1 MRNFARNLFFATALA
16 VISTQSWAPP
26 FGARP
31 MPHSRPIDIPH
42 PSIAPHDQIPGIPQ
56 GSDNGLFKGSGKGL
70 EADQAKQL
78 DEFFRNTQGDKRA
91 NFDPFAAP
99 DERAARAR
107 IEDRAT
113 DPLLEEAKRSGA
125 PDEVLHAISA
135 RQDQLAE
142 VDGLDCCLF
151 RRPWKDWKN
160 NAQRMSAE
168 QNLAQALRHEKL
180 VKAALRFMVLSDSAH
195 VKAAATGK
203 RGIPSEYRTS
213 DEGMM
218 SLRGILGEIDSIA
231 AKAGGEEIELYV
243 LAKHEDGQIV
253 LPGGGRVSATEVR
266 DHANTKGVHLRIWGC
281 NSGLI
286 QSSGIRQSFDAL
298 PLIRAIGKAM
308 RSETTETRADFL
320 NALHRDTGLEFTFD
334 ALDYVAEENLV
345 SAAVYASKKGTQ
357 PHREPGKEVGSFE
370 LGMPRSYGRTNA
382 VGTPSLGPTS
392 PSLAASGGENADG
405 PATARAALVVLVSFV
420 GVAGF
425 VAFAVKRSESARIKA
440 TRPAQA
446 QSH

>member
-1 MRNFARNLFFATALA
+1 MRNFARNLLFATALA
-16 VISTQSWAPP
+16 VISTHSWAPP

-31 MPHSRPIDIPH
+31 MPHPHPIEIPH
-42 PSIAPHDQIPGIPQ
+42 PIIPSHELSPGVPQ
-56 GSDNGLFKGSGKGL
+56 GSDNSIFKGGGKGL

-78 DEFFRNTQGDKRA
+78 EELFRDVQGDKSAR
-91 NFDPFAAP
+91 FDPL
-99 DERAARAR
+99 AAR
-107 IEDRAT
+107 
-113 DPLLEEAKRSGA
+113 DPLLEEAKRWGA

-135 RQDQLAE
+135 RQDQLAD

-160 NAQRMSAE
+160 HAQRMSEE

-195 VKAAATGK
+195 VKAAVTGK

-213 DEGMM
+213 DTGTM

-231 AKAGGEEIELYV
+231 ANAGGEEIELYI
-243 LAKHEDGQIV
+243 LAKHEDGQIF

-266 DHANTKGVHLRIWGC
+266 DYAKTKGVHLRIWGC

-298 PLIRAIGKAM
+298 PLIRATGEAL
-308 RSETTETRADFL
+308 RSEAMETRADFL

-345 SAAVYASKKGTQ
+345 SAAVYANKKGTQ
-357 PHREPGKEVGSFE
+357 PHREPGGEIGSFE
-370 LGMPRSYGRTNA
+370 LGMPRSYGRTNTA
-382 VGTPSLGPTS
+382 GAASPSTSS
-392 PSLAASGGENADG
+392 PSLAASSGIPMLAPSIAASGSESTDES
-405 PATARAALVVLVSFV
+405 ATASTALVVLFSFV
-420 GVAGF
+420 GVAGL
-425 VAFAVKRSESARIKA
+425 VAFAVKRRERARTKA
-440 TRPAQA
+440 TRSARA
-446 QSH
+446 SSH